1 MNINSPVGW
10 GRAGCGWVRLGRVRW
25 GLVWHGKARL
35 GLARRG
41 KARTKSEGGIMVK
54 KMKLSKLLL
63 DYELYPRDRIEPYNV
78 NQMVEALRA
87 GLELPPVVIDRKSK
101 RVVDGFHRV
110 RAYQKLYGL
119 DAEIPVEVRDYK
131 DDAEM
136 FADAVRLNA
145 SHGRQLSP
153 FDRARCIA
161 KAEVLNLGL
170 EVISSM
176 LNMTAHSIAEMKAQR
191 FATYKMAPLVLKRT
205 TAHLAGKELTDDE
218 VRYNVRAGG
227 MHQTFYINQ
236 VIAMLE
242 ADTVNWENPKV
253 LNSLKRLYDR
263 LDKAMMIG
271 APSG

>member
-1 MNINSPVGW
+1 M
-10 GRAGCGWVRLGRVRW
+10 
-25 GLVWHGKARL
+25 AR
-35 GLARRG
+35 
-41 KARTKSEGGIMVK
+41 KIEV
-54 KMKLSKLLL
+54 SKLLL

-78 NQMVEALRA
+78 NQMVEALSA

-119 DAEIPVEVRDYK
+119 DAKIPAEARDYK

-136 FADAVRLNA
+136 FSDAVRLNV
-145 SHGRQLSP
+145 SHGRQLSAY
-153 FDRARCIA
+153 DRARCIA
-161 KAEVLNLGL
+161 KAESLKLEL

-176 LNMTAHSIAEMKAQR
+176 LNMTPQRIAEMKSQR

-218 VRYNVRAGG
+218 VGYNVRAGG

-253 LNSLKRLYDR
+253 ANGFKKLYDL
-263 LDKAMMIG
+263 LDKAMMVG
-271 APSG
+271 PGLAR